1 MSDRPAVSAGTENS
15 GAARIRTPELLRPVG
30 RSRWGMAAALAIALG
45 AILVVAVSAGRA
57 ELGSAIGLG
66 FVLTAVPEL
75 PGSLRAAVETIC
87 VRALTVV
94 VCGAIVL
101 LSAPYPYAL
110 AVVTVGAAVFG
121 ALIGRVGATAGL
133 AVVLMSTDL
142 GASTGGVAA
151 LCPYVIGALVVLAAW
166 SAWFGVARLGGAAA
180 EDAEPPRAGGGRAH
194 ALRVGVAVG
203 LAVSAANLLPA
214 DMVGGHW
221 LVTSVLLTI
230 QPSQGQTGKRMAQ
243 RLSGNAVGAVIA
255 AALLGAQPPAPVMIF
270 ATVVLFALA
279 IALRPVNYTWW
290 AITGPPVLLVIS
302 EYPELFPWY
311 EGGVRLAMNFAGAAI
326 VVLVV
331 FVMPIFSA
339 RVGRS
344 RVRPRDVA
352 EIRHAGPNGGPAG
365 MRPIPR
371 PNYRIVYTKSN
382 DVQGDM

>member
-1 MSDRPAVSAGTENS
+1 MSARPAAAVGTERD

-45 AILVVAVSAGRA
+45 AILLAAALAGRA

-75 PGSLRAAVETIC
+75 PGSWRAAVETIC

-94 VCGAIVL
+94 VCGTIVL
-101 LSAPYPYAL
+101 LSAPHPGVL
-110 AVVTVGAAVFG
+110 AVLTVAAAVFG
-121 ALIGRVGATAGL
+121 ALIGPVGATAGL
-133 AVVLMSTDL
+133 AVVLMSIDL
-142 GASTGGVAA
+142 GAGAGGVAA
-151 LCPYVIGALVVLAAW
+151 LWPYVLGAMVVLAAW
-166 SAWFGVARLGGAAA
+166 LAWFGCARLSRVAGEDSVARR
-180 EDAEPPRAGGGRAH
+180 PGGGRAH
-194 ALRVGVAVG
+194 ALRVAVAVG
-203 LAVSAANLLPA
+203 LAVSAAALLPT

-255 AALLGAQPPAPVMIF
+255 AALLGAQPPAPVMIS
-270 ATVVLFALA
+270 ATVVLFVLA

-331 FVMPIFSA
+331 FVLPILGR

-344 RVRPRDVA
+344 RVRPRHA
-352 EIRHAGPNGGPAG
+352 AGIRHVGPHRGPAG
-365 MRPIPR
+365 VRSVPR

-382 DVQGDM
+382 DFRGDM